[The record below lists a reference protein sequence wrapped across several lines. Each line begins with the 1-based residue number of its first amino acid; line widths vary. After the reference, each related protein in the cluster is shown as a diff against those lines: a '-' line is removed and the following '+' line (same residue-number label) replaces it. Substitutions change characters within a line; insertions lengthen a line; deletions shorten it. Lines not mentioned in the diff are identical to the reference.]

1 MLLTLKL
8 EKGRYSL
15 LRRLRSRHLQIE
27 ILHIHSEVSL
37 TITRY
42 LFKVLSF
49 TVTFRSTSLNELVTC
64 AAFSNC
70 SESATR

>member
-8 EKGRYSL
+8 EKDRYSL

-27 ILHIHSEVSL
+27 ILHIRSEVSL
-37 TITRY
+37 TLTRY

-49 TVTFRSTSLNELVTC
+49 TVTFRSTSLNELVTFEKGMSC
-64 AAFSNC
+64 FFKLQ
-70 SESATR
+70 